1 MNHPFISIHAVKD
14 YRNDVALGPYI
25 VMIMMMIILILI
37 LIIIMNIH

>member
-25 VMIMMMIILILI
+25 VMIMMMMIIII